1 MTVPDGS
8 KTVIPGRDA
17 CLDAA
22 RRIDLERR
30 QTCSPAIWIRP
41 CHGTDRGRSSQAR
54 DEPARHGIP
63 KLPGI
68 DLLESS
74 SFILHRG
81 SREPKAMTRSA
92 SLEIRQ
98 CA

>member
-1 MTVPDGS
+1 MTV
-8 KTVIPGRDA
+8 
-17 CLDAA
+17 
-22 RRIDLERR
+22 
-30 QTCSPAIWIRP
+30 
-41 CHGTDRGRSSQAR
+41 
-54 DEPARHGIP
+54 RHGIP
-63 KLPGI
+63 KLSGI